1 MSILAGMLIA
11 IGCILY
17 LKVGGVVGAALF
29 SVGLMSVVLGKL
41 KLFTGKAG
49 YLVEK
54 KIGLLELLKIWVGN
68 TVGVWIIAAMTLV
81 APWGPSIASAS
92 AAIMEQRQQAG
103 LVASFVL
110 AIPCGLLMYL
120 AVNFWKDNLIYIA
133 MCVMAFILC
142 GFYHCV
148 AEMFYASCGNLAWPH
163 LILVTLGNFVGCS
176 LYPLIQRCSS
186 LRREGEFS
194 QRNQELQKENR
205 NRRHK

>member
-54 KIGLLELLKIWVGN
+54 KIGLLELLKIWIGN

-92 AAIMEQRQQAG
+92 AAIME
-103 LVASFVL
+103 
-110 AIPCGLLMYL
+110 
-120 AVNFWKDNLIYIA
+120 
-133 MCVMAFILC
+133 
-142 GFYHCV
+142 
-148 AEMFYASCGNLAWPH
+148 
-163 LILVTLGNFVGCS
+163 
-176 LYPLIQRCSS
+176 
-186 LRREGEFS
+186 
-194 QRNQELQKENR
+194 
-205 NRRHK
+205 